1 MDSDD
6 VKTPW
11 FYPSAPKQQGY
22 EVDCAKLN
30 GAKKGEDSITIG
42 VYSAPGFCR
51 LEQGWHPDLILGEGS
66 YSANSIH
73 IWLNTAANR
82 RRNSS
87 RNHFT
92 RAWRGGEQ
100 LTPSVYDWNGD
111 GIPT

>member
-51 LEQGWHPDLILGEGS
+51 LEQGWHPDLILGEELFGQQHS
-66 YSANSIH
+66 YLAQHRSK
-73 IWLNTAANR
+73 
-82 RRNSS
+82 SS
-87 RNHFT
+87 PQFKPEPFHSRLEG
-92 RAWRGGEQ
+92 RGTTHP
-100 LTPSVYDWNGD
+100 LRL
-111 GIPT
+111 